1 MADQHPKPTQ
11 GLQSKAKSAK
21 ATDTLRSLM
30 HRANIASYRGLAA
43 QAAVSRWQVQ
53 QLKMGNIDQ
62 MRVHVLAQLAE
73 ALQVPLHH
81 LLSQFKKKEGRTDQP
96 LPPCQKPAQKV
107 ETLQQVDA
115 LQQEYRR
122 LQAQMEQSVE
132 AARSHL
138 QTEALQTL
146 ETWLTQ
152 WPTIAQR
159 AQENESLSAVKVL
172 PFVKPVQ
179 QLMAEWGVE
188 AIAPVNAEV
197 AYDPQ
202 HHQLM
207 GAVAKPGTL
216 VRVTHSG
223 ALHKG
228 KLLHRAKVKL
238 PR

>member
-81 LLSQFKKKEGRTDQP
+81 LLSQFKKKESRTNQP
-96 LPPCQKPAQKV
+96 LSPSQKPAQKV
-107 ETLQQVDA
+107 ETLQQ
-115 LQQEYRR
+115 EYQR
-122 LQAQMEQSVE
+122 LQARMEQSVE

-172 PFVKPVQ
+172 PFVEPVQ